1 MSVACVIRPIDYL
14 PRRWQRF
21 IAFPTAAGS
30 AWRTCRQAGSRWLA
44 LDRKSWLIAGSE
56 YGATQAAAMTTLITT
71 AKAQRRR
78 FDRLVGIATTS
89 QILLHELLPWKLA
102 RKTRLL
108 NAA

>member
-1 MSVACVIRPIDYL
+1 
-14 PRRWQRF
+14 
-21 IAFPTAAGS
+21 
-30 AWRTCRQAGSRWLA
+30 
-44 LDRKSWLIAGSE
+44 
-56 YGATQAAAMTTLITT
+56 MTTLITT